1 MRIHVENL
9 GPVKRASWDL
19 RKLNVLAGPNSSGK
33 TYLAHAVYAALK
45 ATAWPNSVSFI
56 SPVDDSVTQAMT
68 EELSAVGRS
77 SVKLSELADFFDLS
91 FKAALEAGLRGMYRG
106 ISGESIRLVPEEGE
120 LLGIALQRIRSGP
133 YIPGINFGNFSL
145 NLQTNDADDPDIT
158 LTKQSNRLD
167 TEQPGNDGSA
177 EAEEYMCGRVQQ
189 FLGLLAPW
197 PSQMPYVLTSERVGL
212 YTFQSDIDYGRSE
225 MVEKFRVTNGG
236 SAAELSTTPWPSA
249 VEDNLDQFRR
259 LQDKNHRAFM
269 KPVPEAGKMI
279 DLIHLMSGGQFHFED
294 GSYTFA
300 PKDSDVHLPMSSTS
314 STARSLFELA
324 EFVTWHAQ
332 PGAWIVIDEPE
343 LNLHP
348 DNQVLM
354 ARLLAHLVDAEVSVF
369 LTTHSDYL
377 LRELSI
383 LTVLNSKEEWPEEY
397 QGAASLN
404 PDDIRVGYT
413 ELQNGVSSLKAAEVS
428 PLKGIHTPFFDGTIA
443 RQNRLFDEVVW
454 GG

>member
-9 GPVKRASWDL
+9 GPIKQASWDL

-33 TYLAHAVYAALK
+33 TYLAHAVYSALK
-45 ATAWPNSVSFI
+45 ATTWPNSVGFF
-56 SPVDDSVTQAMT
+56 SPVDESVTRTMA

-77 SVKLSELADFFDLS
+77 SVKLSELADFFHLS
-91 FKAALEAGLRGMYRG
+91 FEAALEAGLRGIDRG
-106 ISGESIRLVPEEGE
+106 TSKESIRLVPEEGE
-120 LLGIALQRIRSGP
+120 LLGTALQRIKSGQ
-133 YIPGINFGNFSL
+133 YIPGTNFGNFSL
-145 NLQTNDADDPDIT
+145 NLQISDADDPDIT

-167 TEQPGNDGSA
+167 TDQPGNDSS
-177 EAEEYMCGRVQQ
+177 AEEYMCGFVQRL
-189 FLGLLAPW
+189 LGLLAAW
-197 PSQMPYVLTSERVGL
+197 PSRMPYVLTSERVGL

-236 SAAELSTTPWPSA
+236 TAAELSTTPWPSA

-259 LQDKNHRAFM
+259 LQDKNFRAFM

-279 DLIHLMSGGQFHFED
+279 DLIHRMSGGQFHFED

-324 EFVTWHAQ
+324 EFVTWHAR

-354 ARLLAHLVDAEVSVF
+354 ARLLVRLVDAGVSVF

-383 LTVLNSKEEWPEEY
+383 LTVLDSKEEWPEEY
-397 QGAASLN
+397 QGIASLN
-404 PDDIRVGYT
+404 PDDIQVGYS
-413 ELQNGVSSLKAAEVS
+413 ELQDGVSSLKKAEVS
-428 PLKGIHTPFFDGTIA
+428 PHKGIHTPFFDGTIA